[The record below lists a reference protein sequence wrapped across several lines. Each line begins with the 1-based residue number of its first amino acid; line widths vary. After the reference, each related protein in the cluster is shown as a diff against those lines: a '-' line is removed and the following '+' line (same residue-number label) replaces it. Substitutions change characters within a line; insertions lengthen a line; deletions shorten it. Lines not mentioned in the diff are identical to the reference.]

1 MSVTSRVQCAIIRV
15 RVGRAML
22 REAVSSVGDYEFEIE
37 EQLEKQVGTRPL
49 PFPKMDSKWAV

>member
-1 MSVTSRVQCAIIRV
+1 
-15 RVGRAML
+15 ML

-49 PFPKMDSKWAV
+49 PFPKMDSKWAEIGRAHV